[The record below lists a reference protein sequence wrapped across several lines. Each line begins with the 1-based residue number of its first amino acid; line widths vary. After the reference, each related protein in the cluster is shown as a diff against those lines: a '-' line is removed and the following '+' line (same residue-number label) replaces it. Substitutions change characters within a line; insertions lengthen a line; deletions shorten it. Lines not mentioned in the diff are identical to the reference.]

1 MQEDKGKMVE
11 IKIYLDLKITKMHSK
26 IVAGFYS
33 SHLLVFVRLAKL
45 YRCRVFSSIENRPL
59 SSKNF
64 VICVYHRLDNISVH
78 APWTLIGRYTKIVMM
93 YVSFGKA
100 KLKKI
105 CPESDRF
112 SHCSKVKSFWWS
124 KISTDKISCK
134 RKRKL
139 QQEKNPKIHTKYC
152 CRFHKIKP
160 KKPGLFDAISDLT

>member
-1 MQEDKGKMVE
+1 
-11 IKIYLDLKITKMHSK
+11 MHSK

-64 VICVYHRLDNISVH
+64 VICVNHRLDNISVH

>member
-1 MQEDKGKMVE
+1 MQEEKVKMVE

-100 KLKKI
+100 KLKKNL
-105 CPESDRF
+105 S
-112 SHCSKVKSFWWS
+112 
-124 KISTDKISCK
+124 
-134 RKRKL
+134 
-139 QQEKNPKIHTKYC
+139 
-152 CRFHKIKP
+152 
-160 KKPGLFDAISDLT
+160 

>member
-1 MQEDKGKMVE
+1 MQEDKVKMVE

-105 CPESDRF
+105 CPEIVFPTVPKLSLF
-112 SHCSKVKSFWWS
+112 GGVKSPPIRLAVNVNVS
-124 KISTDKISCK
+124 YNKKKIQKYPQNIAADF
-134 RKRKL
+134 
-139 QQEKNPKIHTKYC
+139 TK
-152 CRFHKIKP
+152 
-160 KKPGLFDAISDLT
+160 